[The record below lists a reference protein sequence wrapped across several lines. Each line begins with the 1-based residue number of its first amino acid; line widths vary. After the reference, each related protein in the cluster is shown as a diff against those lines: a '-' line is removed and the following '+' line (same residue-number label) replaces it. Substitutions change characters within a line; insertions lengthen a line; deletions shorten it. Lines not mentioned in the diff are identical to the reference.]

1 MFGKTLSCWVL
12 KCSLLH
18 SKCKIHHYFPFKTKG
33 WEVMIGDTIDL
44 LVYLMK
50 NSFHTRN
57 CELSQFLCLPSYLF
71 IYRFCIFYFVSSL
84 QEIAFNCTLFSV
96 SPILE
101 YPIFDLS
108 FTRLKV
114 PYIYP
119 FSLSHDTVTLT
130 PIVVTHST
138 LKLTS
143 LYEIFSD
150 FSALLTRYFF
160 CFRHNLGHKFLPLS
174 KN

>member
-1 MFGKTLSCWVL
+1 
-12 KCSLLH
+12 
-18 SKCKIHHYFPFKTKG
+18 
-33 WEVMIGDTIDL
+33 MIGDTIDL

-101 YPIFDLS
+101 YPMFDLS
-108 FTRLKV
+108 FTCLKV
-114 PYIYP
+114 PYNYP

-138 LKLTS
+138 FKLTS
-143 LYEIFSD
+143 LYEIFWIFLHYSHGT
-150 FSALLTRYFF
+150 FSASDTILDINF
-160 CFRHNLGHKFLPLS
+160 CHFPKIRVLRKYS
-174 KN
+174 V